1 MSPPHFSIVQI
12 QILFAV
18 CTTLDGLRNMTTH
31 DHNATRSPRE
41 NLDAWLSA
49 FNTKN
54 IESLCSLYDPQS
66 LYANAAAPLAHGIEQ
81 IKPWYSNAFAMV
93 NGTLLF
99 KEEALFQEST
109 MALLVGKYYFKA
121 PAGNDESCGDTGRC
135 RTGVQTIRRRTLVI
149 AVRYGPHTA
158 GRNRPRLQL
167 RKEFLDE

>member
-1 MSPPHFSIVQI
+1 
-12 QILFAV
+12 
-18 CTTLDGLRNMTTH
+18 MTTH
-31 DHNATRSPRE
+31 DHNATRSPCE

-81 IKPWYSNAFAMV
+81 IKPWYSDAFAMV

-121 PAGNDESCGDTGRC
+121 PAGNDESCGDTGR
-135 RTGVQTIRRRTLVI
+135 VALVYRLSEDGRWLLLFDMDNTPPDI
-149 AVRYGPHTA
+149 TA
-158 GRNRPRLQL
+158 QDFN
-167 RKEFLDE
+167 